1 MLITRGIDSEST
13 AGRGCAVAIGNFD
26 GLHLGH
32 QAILA
37 KLAERGREGQL
48 PAAVLTFEPHP
59 REFFAPLAPPAR
71 LMRLRD
77 KVEMLA
83 AAGVSRVHVLRFG
96 AAISKWDGATFI
108 ERELDRALGAKR
120 VVVGTGFRFGRG
132 RAGDIELLR
141 TEGARR
147 GFEVDEVPP
156 QQVGGERVSSTRVRM
171 ALAAGRLS
179 EAKALL
185 GRDYRISGRVIA
197 GERLGRKLGFPT
209 ANIRLYRR
217 VSPVGGIFAVRVSGA
232 GPDRLPGVASIGT
245 RPTVGGAEWLL
256 EVHLFDFERDLYRR
270 RLAVDLIAKLR
281 DEVHYPDLASMTEQM
296 HRDAERAREL
306 LGPRG

>member
-1 MLITRGIDSEST
+1 MLITRGFDSVRT

-37 KLAERGREGQL
+37 KLAERSGEEQL

-59 REFFAPLAPPAR
+59 REYFAPLAPPAR

-77 KVEMLA
+77 KAELLG
-83 AAGVSRVHVLRFG
+83 AAGVSRIHVLRFG
-96 AAISKWDGATFI
+96 AALSAWDGATFI
-108 ERELDRALGAKR
+108 ERVLDRALGAKR
-120 VVVGTGFRFGRG
+120 VVVGTGFRYGRG
-132 RAGDIELLR
+132 RGGDVALLR
-141 TEGARR
+141 AEGARR

-156 QQVGGERVSSTRVRM
+156 QEIDGVRVSSTRVRM

-217 VSPVGGIFAVRVSGA
+217 VSPVAGIFAVRVSGA

-245 RPTVGGAEWLL
+245 RPTVGGTEWLL

-281 DEVHYPDLASMTEQM
+281 DEVNYPDLATMTDQM

>member
-1 MLITRGIDSEST
+1 MLITRGFDPVRT
-13 AGRGCAVAIGNFD
+13 ASRGCVLAVGNFD

-37 KLAERGREGQL
+37 MLVRRSREEEV

-59 REFFAPLAPPAR
+59 REHFHPEAAPAR

-77 KVEMLA
+77 KAAMLA
-83 AAGVSRVHVLRFG
+83 TLGVDQLRVLRFG
-96 AAISKWDGATFI
+96 EVLTAWDGVTYI
-108 ERELDRALGAKR
+108 ERILVHALGTR
-120 VVVGTGFRFGRG
+120 RIVIGEDFRFGRDRG
-132 RAGDIELLR
+132 GDVAMLR
-141 TEGARR
+141 REGPVR
-147 GFEVDEVPP
+147 GFAVDVVPP
-156 QQVGGERVSSTRVRM
+156 CFIGGARVSSTRIRE
-171 ALAAGRLS
+171 ALAAGRLE
-179 EAKALL
+179 EAKTML

-209 ANIRLYRR
+209 ANIRLHRR
-217 VSPVGGIFAVRVSGA
+217 VSPVAGIFAVRVSGA

-245 RPTVGGAEWLL
+245 RPTVGGVEWLL

-281 DEVHYPDLASMTEQM
+281 DEVHYPDLATMTEQM

>member
-1 MLITRGIDSEST
+1 MLITRGFDPVRA
-13 AGRGCAVAIGNFD
+13 AGRGCVVAIGNFD

-37 KLAERGREGQL
+37 KLAERSREEQL

-59 REFFAPLAPPAR
+59 REYFAPLAPPAR

-77 KVEMLA
+77 KVELLGS
-83 AAGVSRVHVLRFG
+83 AGVSRVHVLRFD
-96 AAISKWDGATFI
+96 AALSKWEGVTFI
-108 ERELDRALGAKR
+108 DRILDRAMGAKR
-120 VVVGTGFRFGRG
+120 IVIGTGFHYGRG
-132 RAGDIELLR
+132 RAGDIALLR
-141 TEGARR
+141 AEGARR
-147 GFEVDEVPP
+147 GYEVDEVPP
-156 QQVGGERVSSTRVRM
+156 QELGGERVSSTRVRM

-185 GRDYRISGRVIA
+185 GRDYRINGRVIA
-197 GERLGRKLGFPT
+197 GERLGRTLGFPT
-209 ANIRLYRR
+209 ANIRLHRR
-217 VSPVGGIFAVRVSGA
+217 VSPVAGIFAVRVSGA

-245 RPTVGGAEWLL
+245 RPTVGGSEWLL

-281 DEVHYPDLASMTEQM
+281 DEVHYPDLATMTEQM

>member
-1 MLITRGIDSEST
+1 MLITRGFDSVHA
-13 AGRGCAVAIGNFD
+13 AGRGCVVAIGNFD

-37 KLAERGREGQL
+37 KLGERSREAQL

-59 REFFAPLAPPAR
+59 REYFAPLAPPAR

-77 KVEMLA
+77 KVELLG

-96 AAISKWDGATFI
+96 AALSKWDGVTFI
-108 ERELDRALGAKR
+108 ERMLDRAMGAKR
-120 VVVGTGFRFGRG
+120 VVIGTGFRYGRG
-132 RAGDIELLR
+132 RAGDIPLLR
-141 TEGARR
+141 VEGARR
-147 GFEVDEVPP
+147 GYEVDEVPP
-156 QQVGGERVSSTRVRM
+156 QELGGERVSSTRVRM

-185 GRDYRISGRVIA
+185 GRDFRISGRVIA

-209 ANIRLYRR
+209 ANIRLHRR
-217 VSPVGGIFAVRVSGA
+217 VSPVAGIFAVRVSGA

-245 RPTVGGAEWLL
+245 RPTVGGSEWLL

>member
-1 MLITRGIDSEST
+1 MLITRGFDSVRT
-13 AGRGCAVAIGNFD
+13 ASRGCAIAIGNFD

-37 KLAERGREGQL
+37 KLAERGREGEL

-59 REFFAPLAPPAR
+59 REYFAPQAAPAR

-77 KVEMLA
+77 KAEMLE
-83 AAGVSRVHVLRFG
+83 AAGVSMLRVLRFG
-96 AAISKWDGATFI
+96 AALSEWDGVTFI
-108 ERELDRALGAKR
+108 DRVLDRALGAKR
-120 VVVGTGFRFGRG
+120 VVIGTGFRYGRG
-132 RAGDIELLR
+132 RGGDVALLR
-141 TEGARR
+141 AEGARR
-147 GFEVDEVPP
+147 GFVVDELPP
-156 QQVGGERVSSTRVRM
+156 QEIDGVPVSSTRVRE

-179 EAKALL
+179 EARTLL

-197 GERLGRKLGFPT
+197 GERLGRQLGFPT
-209 ANIRLYRR
+209 ANIRLHRR
-217 VSPVGGIFAVRVSGA
+217 VSPVAGIFAVRVSGA

-245 RPTVGGAEWLL
+245 RPTVGGVEWLL

-281 DEVHYPDLASMTEQM
+281 DEVHYPDLATMTEQM

>member
-1 MLITRGIDSEST
+1 MLITRGFDSVRAAS
-13 AGRGCAVAIGNFD
+13 RGCVVAVGNFD

-37 KLAERGREGQL
+37 RLAERSREDQL

-59 REFFAPLAPPAR
+59 REYFAPLAPPAR

-77 KVEMLA
+77 KAELLG
-83 AAGVSRVHVLRFG
+83 AAGVSMLRVLHFG
-96 AAISKWDGATFI
+96 TALSKWDGATFI
-108 ERELDRALGAKR
+108 ERVLDRAMGAKR
-120 VVVGTGFRFGRG
+120 VVIGTGFRYGRG
-132 RAGDIELLR
+132 RGGDVALLR
-141 TEGARR
+141 AEGSRR
-147 GFEVDEVPP
+147 GFSVDELPP
-156 QQVGGERVSSTRVRM
+156 QEIDGQPVSSTRVRM

-179 EAKALL
+179 EARTLL
-185 GRDYRISGRVIA
+185 GRDYRICGRVIA

-209 ANIRLYRR
+209 ANIRLHRR
-217 VSPVGGIFAVRVSGA
+217 VSPVAGIFAVRVSGA
-232 GPDRLPGVASIGT
+232 GPDRLPGVASVGT
-245 RPTVGGAEWLL
+245 RPTVGGVEWLL
-256 EVHLFDFERDLYRR
+256 EVHLFDYERDLYRR

-281 DEVHYPDLASMTEQM
+281 DEVHYPDLATMTEQM

>member
-1 MLITRGIDSEST
+1 MLITRGFDSVRT
-13 AGRGCAVAIGNFD
+13 AGRGCVVAIGNFD

-37 KLAERGREGQL
+37 TLAQRSREAEL

-59 REFFAPLAPPAR
+59 REYFAPLAPPAR

-77 KVEMLA
+77 KAELLE
-83 AAGVSRVHVLRFG
+83 AAGVSMLRVLRFD
-96 AAISKWDGATFI
+96 AALSAWDGVTFI
-108 ERELDRALGAKR
+108 ERVLDGALGAKR
-120 VVVGTGFRFGRG
+120 VVIGTGFRFGRG
-132 RAGDIELLR
+132 RGGDVELLR
-141 TEGARR
+141 AEGAQR
-147 GFEVDEVPP
+147 GFDVDELPP
-156 QQVGGERVSSTRVRM
+156 QELDGARVSSTRVRM
-171 ALAAGRLS
+171 ALAAGRLA

-209 ANIRLYRR
+209 ANIRLRRR
-217 VSPVGGIFAVRVSGA
+217 VSPVAGIFAVRVSGA
-232 GPDRLPGVASIGT
+232 GADRLPGVASIGT
-245 RPTVGGAEWLL
+245 RPTVGGSEWLL

-281 DEVHYPDLASMTEQM
+281 DEVHYPDLATMTEQM
-296 HRDAERAREL
+296 HQDAERAREL